1 MCYFNYLIGV
11 SLMCSLPE
19 QVVSRFLLHWK
30 WSLKK
35 AQQSNI
41 AKGIRLKKKKNL
53 SAQRFVWIWK
63 WEVLMD
69 KHMGLTHDSMDG
81 IWETH
86 EWHVGEGE
94 STYARES

>member
-1 MCYFNYLIGV
+1 MSGVSMCYFNYLIGV

-41 AKGIRLKKKKNL
+41 AKGIRLKKKKKFKCPKVSMNM
-53 SAQRFVWIWK
+53 
-63 WEVLMD
+63 EVR
-69 KHMGLTHDSMDG
+69 GSYG
-81 IWETH
+81 
-86 EWHVGEGE
+86 
-94 STYARES
+94 